1 LVNISRCDVFFD
13 RFDSFDELVLGKRI
27 LPGPKCKICA
37 RFSFSDLARKVTD
50 LPPFTGLV
58 MENEEFGIDT
68 EGKAAI
74 VVDRPTCSA
83 GREAV
88 IGRQGGGLFFQS
100 IIKSEGIRKVA
111 TDDFGWPCSD
121 D

>member
-1 LVNISRCDVFFD
+1 LVNISSCDVFFD

-27 LPGPKCKICA
+27 LPGPECKICA

>member
-1 LVNISRCDVFFD
+1 MSATFCAEAAGEIDLVNISSCDVFFD
-13 RFDSFDELVLGKRI
+13 LFDGFDELVSGKRI
-27 LPGPKCKICA
+27 SPGPECKICA

-58 MENEEFGIDT
+58 MENEELGIDA

-74 VVDRPTCSA
+74 VVDRSAGSA

-88 IGRQGGGLFFQS
+88 IGRQRGCLFFQS
-100 IIKSEGIRKVA
+100 IIKS
-111 TDDFGWPCSD
+111 GWI
-121 D
+121 